1 VFGTNEFVA
10 NLIVTNMFVTMRRT
24 LSREMIVMTA
34 ETTAL
39 PQGAKSPSLST
50 TLLWV
55 VLGLVLLADAL
66 DMIDSTV
73 TNIAAPTIVRDIGG
87 GEGLIKWLG
96 SAYALAMGVLLV
108 VGGRL
113 GDRFGQR
120 RLFLIGMTGFTAA
133 SAVCGLAPDPGLLIV
148 ARAVQGAFGA
158 LLIPQGMAIMTRT
171 FPREMLRTAFGLF
184 GPLLGL
190 ATVGGPVLAGF
201 IINADLAGLSWRP
214 VFLINVVLGTAGVLV
229 ALRLLP
235 HGERDRSVV
244 VDGWGA
250 GLLAVAMFGLMFG
263 LIEGS
268 TRGWNLLPVASLVL
282 GAVFLALF
290 AHRQRH
296 AASPLLKPSLLKNR
310 GFTSGLV
317 VGLLFF
323 AVTSGLIYTM
333 SLFMQQALH
342 ASPGAAALGLLPL
355 TIGIIIAAFAC
366 MALAQRLGRTLI
378 LIGMLLTMAGAGWLL
393 ALVVD
398 YGTGLSLWT
407 LAPAVLITGLGMGA
421 CFGTIFDI
429 ALGDIAADEA
439 GSASGSLTAVQQL
452 ANGIGS
458 AVVTTV
464 YFHSGAAAHAM
475 TVTVIVVLAI
485 TAACLPALRLLPRR
499 APAQDAELTG

>member
-1 VFGTNEFVA
+1 
-10 NLIVTNMFVTMRRT
+10 MK
-24 LSREMIVMTA
+24 EMIAMAT
-34 ETTAL
+34 ETVV
-39 PQGAKSPSLST
+39 PQPGTKSPSLSA

-73 TNIAAPTIVRDIGG
+73 TTIAAPTIVRDIGG
-87 GEGLIKWLG
+87 GETLIKWLG
-96 SAYALAMGVLLV
+96 SSYALAMGVLLV

-133 SAVCGLAPDPGLLIV
+133 SAVAGLSPDPGLLIM

-171 FPREMLRTAFGLF
+171 FPRDMLGKAFGLF
-184 GPLLGL
+184 GPMLGL

-201 IINADLAGLSWRP
+201 IINANLAGLSWRP
-214 VFLINVVLGTAGVLV
+214 AFLINVVLGTAGVLV

-235 HGERDRSVV
+235 AVERDRSVT

-268 TRGWNLLPVASLVL
+268 TNGWTAGPVASLVA
-282 GAVFLALF
+282 GVVFFALF
-290 AHRQRH
+290 TRRQRR

-310 GFTSGLV
+310 GFTSGLI
-317 VGLLFF
+317 VGLMFF
-323 AVTSGLIYTM
+323 AVTSGLIYVI

-342 ASPGAAALGLLPL
+342 ASAGAAALGLMPL
-355 TIGIIIAAFAC
+355 TVGIIIAAFAC

-378 LIGMLLTMAGAGWLL
+378 LIGMLVTMAGAGWLL
-393 ALVVD
+393 GLIMA

-407 LAPAVLITGLGMGA
+407 LAPAVLLTGLGMGA

-429 ALGDIAADEA
+429 ALGDIVPDEA
-439 GSASGSLTAVQQL
+439 GSASGSLTAIQQL

-464 YFHSGAAAHAM
+464 YFHSGGSSGGSAHAM
-475 TVTVIVVLAI
+475 TVSVIVVLAI

-499 APAQDAELTG
+499 APAEAGQSSA

>member
-1 VFGTNEFVA
+1 
-10 NLIVTNMFVTMRRT
+10 
-24 LSREMIVMTA
+24 MIAMTT
-34 ETTAL
+34 ETTASR
-39 PQGAKSPSLST
+39 PGTKSPSLSA

-73 TNIAAPTIVRDIGG
+73 TTIAAPTIVRDIGG
-87 GEGLIKWLG
+87 GETLIKWLG

-113 GDRFGQR
+113 GDRFGQK

-133 SAVCGLAPDPGLLIV
+133 SAVCGLSPAPGLLIV

-158 LLIPQGMAIMTRT
+158 LLIPQGMAIMTKT

-214 VFLINVVLGTAGVLV
+214 VFLINVVLGTVGVLV
-229 ALRLLP
+229 AVRLLP
-235 HGERDRSVV
+235 RVERDRSVS

-250 GLLAVAMFGLMFG
+250 GLLAVTMFGLMFG

-268 TRGWNLLPVASLVL
+268 TRGWTALPVVCLAL
-282 GAVFLALF
+282 GAVFFALF

-296 AASPLLKPSLLKNR
+296 ASDPLIMPSLLKNR
-310 GFTSGLV
+310 GFTSGLI

-342 ASPGAAALGLLPL
+342 ASAGGAALGLLPL
-355 TIGIIIAAFAC
+355 TVGIIIAAFAC
-366 MALAQRLGRTLI
+366 MALAQRLGRTLV

-393 ALVVD
+393 VLVVA

-407 LAPAVLITGLGMGA
+407 LAPAVLLTGLGMGA

-429 ALGDIAADEA
+429 ALGDIAPDEA

-464 YFHSGAAAHAM
+464 YFHSGTAAHAM

-499 APAQDAELTG
+499 APAQDGEPYS